1 MPTKKYRKFIVISCG
16 YEKTMAEHCADLGL
30 AYDTVLSRINRLP
43 KALYRNKENVIYI
56 SPSHQVFKKV
66 KPK

>member
-1 MPTKKYRKFIVISCG
+1 MPKKKYRKFIVISCG

-43 KALYRNKENVIYI
+43 KPFFPDKDNCIYI
-56 SPSHQVFKKV
+56 PGNHPVFKKV
-66 KPK
+66 KSK

>member
-1 MPTKKYRKFIVISCG
+1 MFPSGVFRLMSEYC
-16 YEKTMAEHCADLGL
+16 AELGL
-30 AYDTVLSRINRLP
+30 SYDTVLARINRLP
-43 KALYRNKENVIYI
+43 KALYRNKENYIYI